1 MLRVLLAGK
10 NKYGGYR
17 FRLKP
22 INTPIMTNVKKVAD
36 NIRYARLHRNYS
48 QDYLAMK
55 LNISQ
60 NAYSKL
66 ELGYTRVTMKR
77 LFIIAEVLEVD
88 VAMFIT
94 DNMNYKIAM

>member
-1 MLRVLLAGK
+1 
-10 NKYGGYR
+10 
-17 FRLKP
+17 
-22 INTPIMTNVKKVAD
+22 MTNVKKVAD